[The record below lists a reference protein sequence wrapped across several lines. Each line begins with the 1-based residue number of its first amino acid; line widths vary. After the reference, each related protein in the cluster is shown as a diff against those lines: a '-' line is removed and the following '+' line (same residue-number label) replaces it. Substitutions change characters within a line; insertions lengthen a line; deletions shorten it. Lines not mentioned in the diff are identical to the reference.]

1 MSRDIATQRFRRTI
15 ARHAR
20 GRAAEPAFP
29 PSRAALSHH
38 IRIKPGDRALIDQA
52 AAAQG
57 KKRSEF
63 MLEASRRGA
72 EETLLDQ
79 ALLRVDSQTYAKFV
93 ELLDRPPQ
101 PNEGL
106 RKLLLSKAPWEA

>member
-1 MSRDIATQRFRRTI
+1 MSN
-15 ARHAR
+15 
-20 GRAAEPAFP
+20 RALEGHGDR
-29 PSRAALSHH
+29 SGMIN
-38 IRIKPGDRALIDQA
+38 IRIKPADRALIDHA

-63 MLEASRRGA
+63 MLEASRRAA
-72 EETLLDQ
+72 EEMLLDQ
-79 ALLRVDSQTYAKFV
+79 ILLRVDAETYARFV

-106 RKLLLSKAPWEA
+106 RKLLLQKAPWEG

>member
-1 MSRDIATQRFRRTI
+1 MSNRAVAPG
-15 ARHAR
+15 ARA
-20 GRAAEPAFP
+20 G
-29 PSRAALSHH
+29 LIN
-38 IRIKPGDRALIDQA
+38 IRIKPADRALIDQA

-63 MLEASRRGA
+63 MLEAARRAA

-79 ALLRVDSQTYAKFV
+79 TLLRVDRATFARFV

-101 PNEGL
+101 PDEGL
-106 RKLLLSKAPWEA
+106 RKLLLQKAPWER

>member
-1 MSRDIATQRFRRTI
+1 MSDRT
-15 ARHAR
+15 AD
-20 GRAAEPAFP
+20 RAGMIN
-29 PSRAALSHH
+29 
-38 IRIKPGDRALIDQA
+38 IRIKPADRALIDQA

-63 MLEASRRGA
+63 MLEASRRAA

-79 ALLRVDSQTYAKFV
+79 TLLRVDRETYARFL
-93 ELLDRPPQ
+93 ELLDAAPR

-106 RKLLLSKAPWEA
+106 RKLLLQKAPWER

>member
-1 MSRDIATQRFRRTI
+1 MSNRATDRSGMI
-15 ARHAR
+15 N
-20 GRAAEPAFP
+20 
-29 PSRAALSHH
+29 
-38 IRIKPGDRALIDQA
+38 IRIKPADRALIDQA
-52 AAAQG
+52 AATQG

-63 MLEASRRGA
+63 MLEAARRAA

-79 ALLRVDSQTYAKFV
+79 TLLRVDPKTYAKFV

-106 RKLLLSKAPWEA
+106 RKLLLQKAPWEA

>member
-1 MSRDIATQRFRRTI
+1 LIKEASVSNRTVAPGECAGLI
-15 ARHAR
+15 N
-20 GRAAEPAFP
+20 
-29 PSRAALSHH
+29 
-38 IRIKPGDRALIDQA
+38 IRIKPADRALIDQA

-63 MLEASRRGA
+63 MLEASRRAA
-72 EETLLDQ
+72 EETLLDRT
-79 ALLRVDSQTYAKFV
+79 LLRVDAATFARFV

-106 RKLLLSKAPWEA
+106 RKLLLQKAPWEG

>member
-1 MSRDIATQRFRRTI
+1 MSNRAVAPSERTGLI
-15 ARHAR
+15 
-20 GRAAEPAFP
+20 
-29 PSRAALSHH
+29 S
-38 IRIKPGDRALIDQA
+38 IRIKPADRALIDQ

-63 MLEASRRGA
+63 MLEAARRAA

-79 ALLRVDSQTYAKFV
+79 TLLRVDAATFGRFV

-101 PNEGL
+101 PDEGL
-106 RKLLLSKAPWEA
+106 RKLLLQKAPWEG

>member
-1 MSRDIATQRFRRTI
+1 MSNRAVAPSERTGLI
-15 ARHAR
+15 
-20 GRAAEPAFP
+20 
-29 PSRAALSHH
+29 S
-38 IRIKPGDRALIDQA
+38 IRIKPADRALIDQA

-63 MLEASRRGA
+63 MLEAARRAA

-79 ALLRVDSQTYAKFV
+79 TLLRVDAATFGRFV

-106 RKLLLSKAPWEA
+106 RKLLLQKAPWEG

>member
-1 MSRDIATQRFRRTI
+1 MSSRTVPP
-15 ARHAR
+15 
-20 GRAAEPAFP
+20 GERAGLI
-29 PSRAALSHH
+29 S
-38 IRIKPGDRALIDQA
+38 IRIKPVDRALIDQA

-63 MLEASRRGA
+63 MLEASRRAA
-72 EETLLDQ
+72 EETLLDR
-79 ALLRVDSQTYAKFV
+79 ALLRVDATTFARFV

-106 RKLLLSKAPWEA
+106 RKLLLQKAPWEG